1 MEERLRKTSIDIVGD
16 VPWGTHFCQFYQTK
30 QDLIEILVP
39 YFKMGLENN
48 EFCVWITS
56 EPLSA
61 KEATEALKKEASN
74 LDDYVRKGQIEIL
87 DHSQWYTKPGYFDSE
102 QVLQGWVEKEK
113 EALRNGFDGLR
124 LTGNTLWLEKKDWR
138 DFTEYEAAVNSVIG
152 KFRML
157 AICTYCLDKCGASE
171 IMDIV
176 SNHQFA
182 LIKREGK
189 WEIIESARYKKTV
202 AALQE
207 TEHRYKHL
215 FEQSPLG
222 IGLASPDGKVVA
234 ANRAMEAVTGYSG
247 EELKELN
254 ISDIYDNPED
264 RQVLTEAVDRG
275 DSVVN
280 LPARLRRKDGAPYD
294 ALLTISRVHLGGKD
308 LFQTICTDITERKQ
322 REEELQRA
330 KRELTIRNKIAEI
343 FLTVPDE
350 EMFGEV
356 LQVVLGAMESEYG
369 IFGYI
374 DEHGVL
380 VIPSMTRDV
389 WEKCQVPDKTIVYPP
404 EKWAGIWGRALVE
417 KRSLFAN
424 EGLHVPEG
432 HVPITK
438 VLVTPVMYGEQVIG
452 LLEVANKSTDY
463 SCKDQEFLETIAG
476 KIAPILNARLQRDR
490 QEKERKQAEEALRRS
505 EERYALAQRAA
516 NIGSWD
522 WNILTGELVWSDQ
535 IEPIFGFGRGE
546 FGATYQAFLEC
557 VHSEDRQHVIDSVN
571 ACVEQGKDYAIEHR
585 IVWPDKTVRWVSE
598 IGNVVRDEK
607 GRAIRMLGVV
617 QDITERKDAESRQQ
631 LAGQVLECLN
641 REKMDMD
648 VVRDVLALVR
658 ESTGFEAIG
667 IRLHRGDDFPYFQTQ
682 GFPEDFV
689 KAENYLCARTENG
702 ELIYDSQGAALLEC
716 MCGNIISGRTD
727 PALPFFTEG
736 GSFWTNSTTQLLSST
751 PPGDLQARTRNR
763 CNQAGYES
771 VALIPLRSDR
781 QIVGLLQLNDTR
793 PGRFTREVI
802 RFFEDIGASI
812 GIALARMRAEQDLE
826 KYRQHLEEL
835 VQARTEELTEANKQL
850 LHEIERRRH
859 LEKEILA
866 ISETEQRRI
875 GQELHDSLGQQLT
888 GIAMMSK
895 LLEKRLKG
903 RALTESDDAKEI
915 ATLVNQAIDQTRGL
929 AKGLHPVDL
938 HSSGLMSA
946 LQMLAATTE
955 NVFGVSCIFRCNN
968 AVPVDDPSMALHL
981 YRIAQEAVSNA
992 IKHGKAKNILLELSD
1007 GRQTCT
1013 LTIRSDGRSFP
1024 KVPPQ
1029 SKGMGLQIMAYRAE
1043 MIDASL
1049 DICPGDGGGTV
1060 LTCVFPNRRTD
1071 TE

>member
-1 MEERLRKTSIDIVGD
+1 MKEKLRKTSIDIVGD

-39 YFKMGLENN
+39 YFKMGLESN
-48 EFCVWITS
+48 ELCVWITS
-56 EPLSA
+56 EPLSR
-61 KEATEALKKEASN
+61 KEATEALKKQASN
-74 LDDYVRKGQIEIL
+74 LDDYIREGQIEIL

-102 QVLQGWVEKEK
+102 QVLRGWVEKEK
-113 EALRNGFDGLR
+113 QALRNGFDGLR
-124 LTGNTLWLEKKDWR
+124 LTGNTLWLQKRDWQ

-152 KFRML
+152 NFRML

-171 IMDIV
+171 IMDVV

-189 WEIIESARYKKTV
+189 WVIIESAEHKKV
-202 AALQE
+202 A
-207 TEHRYKHL
+207 
-215 FEQSPLG
+215 
-222 IGLASPDGKVVA
+222 D
-234 ANRAMEAVTGYSG
+234 
-247 EELKELN
+247 
-254 ISDIYDNPED
+254 
-264 RQVLTEAVDRG
+264 
-275 DSVVN
+275 
-280 LPARLRRKDGAPYD
+280 
-294 ALLTISRVHLGGKD
+294 
-308 LFQTICTDITERKQ
+308 
-322 REEELQRA
+322 
-330 KRELTIRNKIAEI
+330 
-343 FLTVPDE
+343 
-350 EMFGEV
+350 
-356 LQVVLGAMESEYG
+356 
-369 IFGYI
+369 
-374 DEHGVL
+374 
-380 VIPSMTRDV
+380 
-389 WEKCQVPDKTIVYPP
+389 
-404 EKWAGIWGRALVE
+404 
-417 KRSLFAN
+417 
-424 EGLHVPEG
+424 
-432 HVPITK
+432 
-438 VLVTPVMYGEQVIG
+438 
-452 LLEVANKSTDY
+452 
-463 SCKDQEFLETIAG
+463 
-476 KIAPILNARLQRDR
+476 
-490 QEKERKQAEEALRRS
+490 ALRRS
-505 EERYALAQRAA
+505 EERYVLAQRAA

-522 WNILTGELVWSDQ
+522 WNIPTGELVWSEQ

-557 VHSEDRQHVIDSVN
+557 VHPEDRQRVIDSVN

-598 IGNVVRDEK
+598 IGNVVRDERGK
-607 GRAIRMLGVV
+607 AIRMLGVV
-617 QDITERKDAESRQQ
+617 QDITERKDAESRQH
-631 LAGQVLECLN
+631 LAGKVLECLN

-648 VVRDVLALVR
+648 VIRDVLALIR
-658 ESTGFEAIG
+658 QSAGFDAIG
-667 IRLHRGDDFPYFQTQ
+667 IRLQQGDDFPYFQTQ

-702 ELIYDSQGAALLEC
+702 ELIYDSHGAALLEC
-716 MCGNIISGRTD
+716 MCGNVISGRTD

-736 GSFWTNSTTQLLSST
+736 GSFWTSSTTQLLSST
-751 PPGDLQARTRNR
+751 PAGDLQAPTRNR

-793 PGRFTREVI
+793 PGRFTREMI

-915 ATLVNQAIDQTRGL
+915 ATLVNQAIDQTRSL

-955 NVFGVSCIFRCNN
+955 NVFGVCCIFKCNN
-968 AVPVDDPSMALHL
+968 AVPVDDASMALHL

-992 IKHGKAKNILLELSD
+992 IKHGKAKNIVLELSD
-1007 GRQTCT
+1007 GPPPRLASGDAGAGQQTCT

-1024 KVPPQ
+1024 KVPPH

-1043 MIDASL
+1043 MIEASL
-1049 DICPGDGGGTV
+1049 DICPGETGGTV
-1060 LTCVFPNRRTD
+1060 VTCVFPNRRAATCSPGQWPG
-1071 TE
+1071 

>member
-16 VPWGTHFCQFYQTK
+16 VPWGTHFCQFYETK
-30 QDLIEILVP
+30 KDLIEILVP
-39 YFKMGLENN
+39 YFKVGLENN
-48 EFCVWITS
+48 ELCVWITS
-56 EPLSA
+56 EPLST

-74 LDDYVRKGQIEIL
+74 LDDYIRKGQIEIL
-87 DHSQWYTKPGYFDSE
+87 DHSQWYTKPGYFDSH

-124 LTGNTLWLEKKDWR
+124 LTGNTLWLQKRDWR

-171 IMDIV
+171 IMDVV

-189 WEIIESARYKKTV
+189 WEIIESAQYKKTV
-202 AALQE
+202 AAMQE
-207 TEHRYKHL
+207 SEHRYKHL

-234 ANRAMEAVTGYSG
+234 ANKAMETVTGYSG

-264 RQVLTEAVDRG
+264 RQGLAEAVNRG

-280 LPARLRRKDGAPYD
+280 SPVRLRRKDGAPYD
-294 ALLTISRVHLGGKD
+294 ALLTISRVYLGGKD

-350 EMFGEV
+350 EMFGEA
-356 LQVVLGAMESEYG
+356 LQVVLEAMESEYG

-380 VIPSMTRDV
+380 VIPSMSRDV

-424 EGLHVPEG
+424 EGSHVPEG

-438 VLVTPVMYGEQVIG
+438 VLVMPVMYGEQVIG
-452 LLEVANKSTDY
+452 LLEVANKSSDY
-463 SCKDQEFLETIAG
+463 SCKDQEFLETIAR

-490 QEKERKQAEEALRRS
+490 QEKERKQAEVALRDS

-522 WNILTGELVWSDQ
+522 WNILTGDLVWSEQ
-535 IEPIFGFGRGE
+535 IESMFGFGRGE

-557 VHSEDRQHVIDSVN
+557 VHPKDRQHVIDSVN
-571 ACVEQGKDYAIEHR
+571 ACVEQGKDYTIEHR

-607 GRAIRMLGVV
+607 GGAIRMLGVV
-617 QDITERKDAESRQQ
+617 QDITERQDAESRQQ

-667 IRLHRGDDFPYFQTQ
+667 IRLHQGDDFPYFQTQ

-736 GSFWTNSTTQLLSST
+736 GSFWTNSTTQLLNST
-751 PPGDLQARTRNR
+751 PPGDLQVPTRNR

-781 QIVGLLQLNDTR
+781 QIVGLLQFNDTR
-793 PGRFTREVI
+793 PGRFTREMI

-866 ISETEQRRI
+866 ISEREQRRI

-968 AVPVDDPSMALHL
+968 AVLVDDPSMALHL

-1007 GRQTCT
+1007 GHQTCM
-1013 LTIRSDGRSFP
+1013 LTIKNDGRSFP

-1029 SKGMGLQIMAYRAE
+1029 KKGMGLQIMAYRAE
-1043 MIDASL
+1043 MIEASL
-1049 DICPGDGGGTV
+1049 DICPGDSGGTV